1 MLNVHD
7 FLFRLR
13 GITLMRDHYALTE
26 ANIDPFLPVS
36 PPPTLIYPDRL
47 KGLKRSVGIGH
58 LTPPHPHPSNPA
70 WTKVALLR

>member
-1 MLNVHD
+1 MLNVYD

-13 GITLMRDHYALTE
+13 RITLMRDHYALTE
-26 ANIDPFLPVS
+26 AIIDPFLPVS
-36 PPPTLIYPDRL
+36 PPTLIYPDRL

-58 LTPPHPHPSNPA
+58 LPPPTPSNPA